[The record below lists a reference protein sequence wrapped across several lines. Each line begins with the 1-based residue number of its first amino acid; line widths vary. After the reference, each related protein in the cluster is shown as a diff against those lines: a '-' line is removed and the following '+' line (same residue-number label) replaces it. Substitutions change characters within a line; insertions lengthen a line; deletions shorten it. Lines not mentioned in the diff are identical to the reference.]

1 MLFAVVFAQ
10 TATTIVT
17 TTPAF
22 LIALLHSTQ
31 GLSLAQAGLLA
42 SAPTLGLLVTLI
54 AWGAAADR
62 WGERGVLVAGLLVC
76 GAAMACAMAVRGYVP
91 LGSALIVAGMGGACT
106 NAASGRIVIASF
118 PRERRGLAMGIRQVC
133 QPLGTAIGALTV
145 PPLVAAGSVT
155 PALALGAAAVLAAC
169 VICAVIIVDPP
180 RPERAVAGDVAA
192 ANPYRGSSTLGQI
205 HAVSAFLVAPQF
217 TLSIFG
223 LVWLETALHFPAFA
237 ASGIV
242 AAAQFLGAAGR
253 IAGGVLSD
261 RVGSRLRPLRWV
273 AVASAVAMLAT
284 SVAGALG
291 ARGGGGVGALAVVA
305 AACYVIASCISVAD
319 NGLAFIAVAE
329 FAGPYWSGRALGAQN
344 TGQNV
349 AGALTGP
356 LVGALIG
363 AVGYPL
369 AFALVAVAPVAA
381 APLVPSPALEV
392 TR

>member
-22 LIALLHSTQ
+22 LIALLHTTQ

-42 SAPTLGLLVTLI
+42 SAPTVGLLLTLI

-76 GAAMACAMAVRGYVP
+76 GAAMACAMAVHGYVP
-91 LGSALIVAGMGGACT
+91 LGIALIVAGMGGACT

-118 PRERRGLAMGIRQVC
+118 SRERRGLAMGIRQVC

-145 PPLVAAGSVT
+145 PPLVASGSVT
-155 PALALGAAAVLAAC
+155 PALAFGMAAVLAAC
-169 VICAVIIVDPP
+169 VGCAVIIIDPA
-180 RPERAVAGDVAA
+180 RPARDAAGVEA
-192 ANPYRGSSTLGQI
+192 ANPYRGSSTLWQI
-205 HAVSAFLVAPQF
+205 HAVSSFLVAPQF
-217 TLSIFG
+217 TMSIFG
-223 LVWLETALHFPAFA
+223 LVWLQTALHFPAFA
-237 ASGIV
+237 ASAIV

-253 IAGGVLSD
+253 IGSGVLSD

-284 SVAGALG
+284 AGAGALG
-291 ARGGGGVGALAVVA
+291 ARSTALAVVA
-305 AACYVIASCISVAD
+305 AACYIIASCISVAD

-329 FAGPYWSGRALGAQN
+329 LAGPYWSGRALGTQN
-344 TGQNV
+344 TAQNV

-363 AVGYPL
+363 AIGYPL
-369 AFALVAVAPVAA
+369 AFALVAIAPVAA
-381 APLVPSPALEV
+381 APLVPSASREV

>member
-22 LIALLHSTQ
+22 LISLLHTTQ

-42 SAPTLGLLVTLI
+42 SAPILGLLLTLI

-62 WGERGVLVAGLLVC
+62 WGERGVLVAGLLSC
-76 GAAMACAMAVRGYVP
+76 GAAMGCAMAVHGYVP
-91 LGSALIVAGMGGACT
+91 LGIALIVAGMGGACT

-145 PPLVAAGSVT
+145 PPLVASGSLT
-155 PALALGAAAVLAAC
+155 PALAFGTAAVLAAC
-169 VICAVIIVDPP
+169 VICAVIIIDPP
-180 RPERAVAGDVAA
+180 RPERTAAGGQA
-192 ANPYRGSSTLGQI
+192 ANPYRGSSILWQI
-205 HAVSAFLVAPQF
+205 HAVSSFLVAPQF
-217 TLSIFG
+217 TMSIFG
-223 LVWLETALHFPAFA
+223 LVWLETALHFPAVA
-237 ASGIV
+237 ASAIV

-253 IAGGVLSD
+253 IGSGVLSD

-284 SVAGALG
+284 AGAGALG
-291 ARGGGGVGALAVVA
+291 ASGGGGVSALGVVA

-329 FAGPYWSGRALGAQN
+329 FAGPYWSGRALGTQNTAQN
-344 TGQNV
+344 I

-381 APLVPSPALEV
+381 APLVPSASREP